1 MEMDIF
7 IKNFAEQ
14 FDDLTEQLL
23 PETEFRQIDG
33 WSSLV
38 SLMIISMVD
47 EEYGV
52 TIGALEINSAKTI
65 SDLFNIVKAKL

>member
-1 MEMDIF
+1 MDIF